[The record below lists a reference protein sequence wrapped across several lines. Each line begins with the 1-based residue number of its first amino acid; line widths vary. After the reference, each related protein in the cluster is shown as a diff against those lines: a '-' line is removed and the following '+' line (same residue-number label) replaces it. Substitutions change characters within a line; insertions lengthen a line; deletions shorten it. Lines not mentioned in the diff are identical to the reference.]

1 MTECDNLL
9 KKIEEL
15 KLCLNKLISEKDNLQ
30 DKEIIKLSKTLDL
43 VINEYN
49 QIVKNEKK

>member
-1 MTECDNLL
+1 MTESDNLL

-30 DKEIIKLSKTLDL
+30 DKEIIELSKALDL

-49 QIVKNEKK
+49 QIIINEKK